1 MKTIQM
7 YRLLKKIKED
17 NKKNKILSLKLV
29 KFIEKIKRKKNNE

>member
-1 MKTIQM
+1 M